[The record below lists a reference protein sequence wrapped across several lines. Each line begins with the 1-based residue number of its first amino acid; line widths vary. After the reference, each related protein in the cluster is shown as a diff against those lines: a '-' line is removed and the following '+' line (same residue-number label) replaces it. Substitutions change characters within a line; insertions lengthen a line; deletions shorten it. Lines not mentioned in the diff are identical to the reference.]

1 MAEVIYELRV
11 GVIAAQQYALNVFH
25 YYVDNPSIADDYTM
39 ASDLRQSL
47 DDGGPPTAWIYRFI
61 SMLATDAF
69 VSSVSARQIYPSGGN
84 ASPQA
89 MEPTDFEGAFPGETT
104 ALQVAGRINWF
115 SEEAPDK
122 VGGNFI
128 PGVSATAI
136 SASRWEDDYKIA
148 VNAFIAKHITGHTLP
163 GGTALPCIWDRE
175 AEQFYRIIDGYLSV
189 KPGTIRRRE
198 KPI

>member
-25 YYVDNPSIADDYTM
+25 YYVTNPSIADDFVM

-47 DDGGPPTAWIYRFI
+47 DDGGAPTSWIYKFQQ
-61 SMLATDAF
+61 MLATDAF
-69 VSSVSARQIYPSGGN
+69 VSSVSARQIWPTGGN

-89 MEPTDFEGAFPGETT
+89 MEPTDFPGAFPSETS
-104 ALQVAGRINWF
+104 ALQLAGRINWF
-115 SEEAPDK
+115 SEEAPNK

-128 PGVSATAI
+128 PGVSVAAI
-136 SASRWEDDYKIA
+136 TASRWEADYKTA
-148 VNAFIAKHITGHTLP
+148 ADNFIAKHITGHTLP
-163 GGTALPCIWDRE
+163 GGTALPCIWDRTN
-175 AEQFYRIIDGYLSV
+175 EQFYRIIDGYLSV
-189 KPGTIRRRE
+189 KPGSMRRRE